1 MVPPYLERWDVLHMS
16 TSRAFR
22 VTFTAAVL
30 IGLIDWAIPH
40 SVAQQ
45 TFYVG
50 TSLGYLILS
59 VFGFLAGRE
68 GSRYRHVFLHTWA
81 FVALWFLLGVV
92 NLILDRGETPAD
104 WSPEHDLMAFY
115 GYLLASAV
123 FLPVAFASSGLGV
136 AVARLVSRRRHEPPP
151 AA

>member
-1 MVPPYLERWDVLHMS
+1 M
-16 TSRAFR
+16 
-22 VTFTAAVL
+22 
-30 IGLIDWAIPH
+30 
-40 SVAQQ
+40 
-45 TFYVG
+45 
-50 TSLGYLILS
+50 
-59 VFGFLAGRE
+59 FGFLAGRE
-68 GSRYRHVFLHTWA
+68 GWRYRHVFLHTWA

-92 NLILDRGETPAD
+92 NRILDRGETPAD